1 MEDKRL
7 FDGELKFMSIVWDSE
22 PLSSRELVEKCAEAL
37 GWKQSTTYTVPK
49 KLSKKGF
56 VKNEGGVVTSVIGRD
71 EARAIESGAVVDRGF
86 SGSLPSFVAAFV
98 SGRGLSDEEADELL
112 GIIDAYRRGEK

>member
-7 FDGELKFMSIVWDSE
+7 FDGELKFMSIVWDNE
-22 PLSSRELVEKCAEAL
+22 PMTSRSLVERCAALL
-37 GWKQSTTYTVPK
+37 GWKQSTTYTVLK

-56 VKNEGGVVTSVIGRD
+56 VKNEGSVVTSVISRD
-71 EARAIESGAVVDRGF
+71 AARAMESAAVVERGF

-98 SGRGLSDEEADELL
+98 GGRGLSDEEADELL
-112 GIIDAYRRGEK
+112 DIIDAYRRGKK